1 MKHRYTAKNFLV
13 RNTISEM
20 HESLYCD
27 YNLFLESI
35 RENKIFQEQLFVAS
49 RSLYESLQKYYSGD
63 SMKKKKI
70 TQLSNSVYKYYKR
83 SIERSTPFG
92 LFSETSIGSFSS
104 TEKVNLNGGTYKK
117 VHLDLEWLILLIFK
131 IEKEYPQRL
140 AYKVNTANYQFG
152 DRIIQLYSINDN
164 KTEEISIKFTK
175 VYQIIEELCS
185 SDYIPFN
192 EIIAELVQLYG
203 EAHRELA
210 ISYIIRLI
218 ESHFLISNINS
229 ELILDFKL
237 EEFISEVK
245 EIDKQNLYYSKLLNV
260 SKLINEYSVLKVGN
274 GVEKLQE
281 IYTQMSLL
289 VETANFLQIDL
300 YNDGN
305 IQLDNEIKD
314 QIIEFSEF
322 LVNNSFNVT
331 RTYLDDYKEKF
342 LEKYGVYR
350 EVQLVELFDSNLGI
364 GSPYGYLH
372 PRNDF
377 WESAP
382 STIYFNDKEELEYL
396 EIFERALKI
405 GEDIQ
410 LSNFYSEK
418 DVFNKTSDKTNIG
431 FELFFNINKIGGETV
446 LSLTNTG
453 CSKNL
458 GASSGRFSILSDKL
472 ESHYRNITQIVE
484 KTNQRSGYK
493 SCEITFLPEN
503 LRHANVMRT
512 TNVRKKTLSLF
523 TDTKKESQGL
533 SDIYIGVDSGN
544 SFYARSFKTGEVLK
558 FYSTNMYNQ
567 MMFSN
572 ELRFL
577 SEISQEDHFG
587 IFPWEMVY
595 QKFSHIPRILFKD
608 IIVAPERW
616 RLSGNILSKDV
627 HQIIFENNIPT
638 KFYIDNSDN
647 RILIN
652 RNNPLD
658 NQLFEDILR
667 KSADKNEELC
677 LSECIFDS
685 HLVAKESTTH
695 VADIVVPVFVK
706 DEFKENRYIKEKLPE
721 IIPTN
726 VRQKIPFDEWL
737 YFKLYMS
744 ADRQEE
750 FLSDTMPQILNLV
763 NSDDGMSFYI
773 RYTDPKFHIR
783 LRIKTQNLYKSF
795 EKIQEVFQLCIK
807 NKLVSN
813 IDISTYD
820 REIERYGG
828 LERIS
833 LVEEIFCLDTEIVI
847 NSLSLIRK
855 KRLDLTPD
863 DLAII
868 FNYFYLK
875 SFFKDNNKN
884 IIQFLAFAC
893 PEHLDSQNRDKNKNT
908 ALIDS
913 YIVKGYLID
922 LLPELSKL
930 CQKLIKLSDSCIQ
943 LSDDYTYVIYDSI
956 IHVHN
961 NRLFGIKRE
970 KETKIY
976 AIIRGL
982 IISEEFRNGR
992 NHG

>member
-1 MKHRYTAKNFLV
+1 MEHRYIANNFLV
-13 RNTISEM
+13 RNAVTGT
-20 HESLYCD
+20 HELLHYE
-27 YNLFLESI
+27 YTLFLESI
-35 RENKIFQEQLFVAS
+35 RDDKKFQEQLFVAS
-49 RSLYESLQKYYSGD
+49 GSLYESLQKYYRGN

-70 TQLSNSVYKYYKR
+70 NRLSESVYKYYKR

-92 LFSETSIGSFSS
+92 LFSETSVGSFSS
-104 TEKVNLNGGTYKK
+104 VEELNLNGRTSKK
-117 VHLDLEWLILLIFK
+117 VLLDLEWLIRLVFK
-131 IEKEYPQRL
+131 IEKKYFQKL
-140 AYKVNTANYQFG
+140 AYKINKANYQFG
-152 DRIIQLYSINDN
+152 DRVVQLYSINDT
-164 KTEEISIKFTK
+164 KTEEVNIKLTK

-185 SDYIPFN
+185 DDYVDFN
-192 EIIAELVQLYG
+192 DIIEKLVQYYG
-203 EAHRELA
+203 EEYREVA
-210 ISYIIRLI
+210 TSYIVSLI
-218 ESHFLISNINS
+218 DSHFLISNINS
-229 ELILDFKL
+229 ELILNFKL
-237 EEFISEVK
+237 EEFISKVK
-245 EIDKQNLYYSKLLNV
+245 EIDKQNLYYFKLLEI
-260 SKLINEYSVLKVGN
+260 SRLIAEYSVLEIGDGIK
-274 GVEKLQE
+274 KLQE
-281 IYTQMSLL
+281 IYKLMSSL
-289 VETANFLQIDL
+289 VETSNFLQIDL
-300 YNDGN
+300 YNDAQ
-305 IQLDNEIKD
+305 IQLGNENKT
-314 QIIEFSEF
+314 QIVEFAEF
-322 LVNNSFNVT
+322 LVRNSDHVK

-342 LEKYGVYR
+342 LEKYGINR
-350 EVQLVELFDSNLGI
+350 EVQLMELFDSNLGI

-382 STIYFNDKEELEYL
+382 STIYFDEKEELEYL
-396 EIFERALKI
+396 NKFEKALETGKN
-405 GEDIQ
+405 IQ
-410 LSNFYSEK
+410 LYDVYYEK
-418 DVFNKTSDKTNIG
+418 DLFNQAKDSINIG
-431 FELFFNINKIGGETV
+431 FELFFYVNKIGGKTV

-472 ESHYRNITQIVE
+472 EHYHRSITRIVE
-484 KTNQRSGYK
+484 KNNQEVGYH
-493 SCEITFLPEN
+493 SCEITFLPES

-512 TNVRKKTLSLF
+512 TNVREKILSLF
-523 TDTKKESQGL
+523 TNMEKRNQIL
-533 SDIYIGVDSGN
+533 SDIYIGIDSEN
-544 SFYARSFKTGEVLK
+544 SFYARSFKTGEVLR

-595 QKFSHIPRILFKD
+595 QKFPHIPRILFKD

-616 RLSGNILSKDV
+616 RLSGTMLSKDIE
-627 HQIIFENNIPT
+627 QIIFENSIPT
-638 KFYIDNSDN
+638 KFYVDNSDN
-647 RILIN
+647 RMLIN

-667 KSADKNEELC
+667 KSANKNEELC

-685 HLVAKESTTH
+685 HFVKKESTTH

-706 DEFKENRYIKEKLPE
+706 DEFKEIRYIKEKLPE
-721 IIPTN
+721 VIPTN
-726 VRQKIPFDEWL
+726 VRQKVPFDEWL

-763 NSDDGMSFYI
+763 KSDDGMSFYI

-783 LRIKTQNLYKSF
+783 LRVRTQNLYKSF
-795 EKIQEVFQLCIK
+795 EKIQEIFQLCVK

-828 LERIS
+828 LKRIF

-847 NSLSLIRK
+847 NSLSLIRQ
-855 KRLDLTPD
+855 KRLDLTPE

-868 FNYFYLK
+868 FNYIYLK
-875 SFFKDNNKN
+875 SFFKDDNKK
-884 IIQFLAFAC
+884 IIQFLEFAC
-893 PEHLDSQNRDKNKNT
+893 PDHVDSQNRDKNRNT
-908 ALIDS
+908 VLIDS
-913 YIVKGYLID
+913 YIIKGYLID

-930 CQKLIKLSDSCIQ
+930 RRKLKELSDSCIH
-943 LSDDYTYVIYDSI
+943 LSDDCTYVIYDSV

-961 NRLFGIKRE
+961 NRLFGIERE
-970 KETKIY
+970 KETKTY

-982 IISEEFRNGR
+982 IISEEFRNGC